1 MVPHCV
7 RNSSPIYTDVDLLAY
22 ILDISTELGSTYT
35 VNLKNASKVLLVM
48 LKINFGSDGA
58 QPTFLW
64 HERCTCYQLS
74 YQGVNLHATLLTNK
88 AE

>member
-1 MVPHCV
+1 M
-7 RNSSPIYTDVDLLAY
+7 LAY
-22 ILDISTELGSTYT
+22 ILDISTELGINLHS

-74 YQGVNLHATLLTNK
+74 LHATLLTNK

>member
-7 RNSSPIYTDVDLLAY
+7 RNSSPILTDVDLLAY
-22 ILDISTELGSTYT
+22 ILDISTELGINLHS

-74 YQGVNLHATLLTNK
+74 LHATLLTNK

>member
-7 RNSSPIYTDVDLLAY
+7 RNSSPILTDVDLLAY
-22 ILDISTELGSTYT
+22 ILDISTELGINLHS

-64 HERCTCYQLS
+64 PEMYMLPTEC
-74 YQGVNLHATLLTNK
+74 VNLHATLLTNK